1 MVNAVAR
8 LRSNLTLLG
17 ATDVREQGSIA
28 GARRGVGMLGMRRD
42 LYLKICIPSLE
53 LT

>member
-28 GARRGVGMLGMRRD
+28 GERRGVGMLGM
-42 LYLKICIPSLE
+42 LGSLPE
-53 LT
+53 NMHTLS